1 MLPQYQND
9 RYDLLSS
16 FIFTAL
22 LASFGVLFFGIHKA
36 KASAVEARPLAVL
49 PQFSTEAVFFGNY
62 LDSLNFYVADHFP
75 FRESFVA
82 FSFKL
87 KSWRGYPSK
96 EVGFYAGG
104 INVDEGIDAFAE
116 GDSTGQPANDRDM
129 NVMQNAGNIDDVG
142 QLSRGLLIYE
152 GMAIQMFGG
161 GRKTAISAAL
171 AMNQVVAKLPEG
183 VQMYVGVTPTHGEFY
198 LPAGYDKNYNSE
210 RKNIDTLYTY
220 LDPRI
225 KSFDICYELHKHK
238 NEYIFFNTD
247 HHWTGTGAY
256 YAHVALC
263 KVAGL
268 QPIPMALME
277 TKAIPNFLGSL
288 YRQTRDRRLQ
298 ENPDSVVY
306 HKIPNLYKAYRLS
319 GEGYGNKS
327 ATQLYVESAKG
338 GNAYGVFLGGDVPA
352 MCIES
357 DVKNGRTAL
366 LIKNSYGNAL
376 APFLPAYFER
386 TFVIDYR
393 YFQSNLLDFIEKNK
407 ITDFIVFHNSFSA
420 NTPSHV
426 SMMTTLCTAK
436 PRNVR
441 PIAQTPVTPPPPP
454 APSDTLKKK

>member
-1 MLPQYQND
+1 MLKKIQND
-9 RYDLLSS
+9 RYDQLSA
-16 FIFTAL
+16 FVFTAL

-36 KASAVEARPLAVL
+36 KASAVEGRALAAM
-49 PQFSTEAVFFGNY
+49 PTFSTDAVFFGNY
-62 LDSLNFYVADHFP
+62 LDSINFYVADHFP

-87 KSWRGYPSK
+87 KRWRGYPDD
-96 EVGFYAGG
+96 EVSFYAGG
-104 INVDEGIDAFAE
+104 IDVDQGIDAFSD
-116 GDSTGQPANDRDM
+116 DSTGQPHSGKDTLL
-129 NVMQNAGNIDDVG
+129 MQNAGNIDDVG
-142 QLSRGLLIYE
+142 QLSRGLLIYD

-161 GRKTAISAAL
+161 GRRTAISAAQ
-171 AMNQVVAKLPEG
+171 AMNEVVAKLPAN

-198 LPAGYDKNYNSE
+198 LPAGYNKNYNSE
-210 RKNIDTLYTY
+210 RKNIDTLYAY
-220 LDPRI
+220 LNPRI
-225 KSFDICYELHKHK
+225 KPFDICYELHKHK

-263 KVAGL
+263 KVAGFE
-268 QPIPMALME
+268 PIPMAQMK

-306 HKIPNLYKAYRLS
+306 HKIPNRYQAYRLS
-319 GEGYGNKS
+319 GDGYGNKNP
-327 ATQLYVESAKG
+327 TQLYVEAAKG

-357 DVKNGRTAL
+357 DQTNGRTAL
-366 LIKNSYGNAL
+366 IIKNSYGNAL

-407 ITDFIVFHNSFSA
+407 VTDFIVFHNSFSA
-420 NTPSHV
+420 NTPSHIA
-426 SMMTTLCTAK
+426 MMTAMCTTK

-441 PIAQTPVTPPPPP
+441 PIAKTPLAPLPS
-454 APSDTLKKK
+454 PSDTTK